1 MASDD
6 VRLRE
11 QKSENTK
18 SVLLWLDSDQELYSK
33 DIEDFLLFPTG
44 IHVPSN
50 DQWFMKYALSKL
62 TNTAG
67 IPCWT
72 YWKELGILNF

>member
-1 MASDD
+1 
-6 VRLRE
+6 
-11 QKSENTK
+11 
-18 SVLLWLDSDQELYSK
+18 LYSK